1 MAIFINNSNIGF
13 NGALPGR
20 TIETDDQ
27 NYIDVLIARGFEQI
41 EAESPAETAENKKP
55 KTKKIQTEIEP
66 QNPPA
71 EPPADEQNPPAEP
84 PADEQN
90 PPAEPAAK

>member
-1 MAIFINNSNIGF
+1 MAIFINNSDIGF

-27 NYIDVLIARGFEQI
+27 NYIDVLLERGFKKI
-41 EAESPAETAENKKP
+41 AESEEATDKKP
-55 KTKKIQTEIEP
+55 KTKKIQTETEP

-71 EPPADEQNPPAEP
+71 EPPAGEQNPPAEP
-84 PADEQN
+84 PAGEQN
-90 PPAEPAAK
+90 PPAEPTTK

>member
-1 MAIFINNSNIGF
+1 MPIFINNSNIGF

-41 EAESPAETAENKKP
+41 EAESPVEQPTENKKP
-55 KTKKIQTEIEP
+55 ETKKIQTEIEP

-84 PADEQN
+84 
-90 PPAEPAAK
+90 AAK

>member
-1 MAIFINNSNIGF
+1 MAIFINNSDIGF

-27 NYIDVLIARGFEQI
+27 NYIDVLLERGFEQI
-41 EAESPAETAENKKP
+41 AESEEATDKKP
-55 KTKKIQTEIEP
+55 KTKKIQTETEP

-71 EPPADEQNPPAEP
+71 EPPAGEPTGEQNPPAGEP
-84 PADEQN
+84 PADETT
-90 PPAEPAAK
+90 K

>member
-1 MAIFINNSNIGF
+1 MTIFINNSNIGF

-27 NYIDVLIARGFEQI
+27 NYIDVLLERGFEQI
-41 EAESPAETAENKKP
+41 TESEETTKKP
-55 KTKKIQTEIEP
+55 KTKKIQTETEP

-71 EPPADEQNPPAEP
+71 EPPAGE
-84 PADEQN
+84 
-90 PPAEPAAK
+90 PPAEPAGEPAAK

>member
-1 MAIFINNSNIGF
+1 MAIFINNSDIGF

-41 EAESPAETAENKKP
+41 EAGSSAESTKNQKPET
-55 KTKKIQTEIEP
+55 TKIQTEIEP

-71 EPPADEQNPPAEP
+71 EPPAGEQNPPAEP
-84 PADEQN
+84 TT
-90 PPAEPAAK
+90 K

>member
-27 NYIDVLIARGFEQI
+27 NYIDVLLEHGFEKI
-41 EAESPAETAENKKP
+41 AESEEKTDKKP
-55 KTKKIQTEIEP
+55 K
-66 QNPPA
+66 NPPA

-90 PPAEPAAK
+90 PPAEPATK